1 MVSGHRIEKKI
12 PVEEFLETLTN
23 YNREDIFCTKHTFFR
38 LSEEQR
44 NVFKCD
50 TIRDFLL
57 GQTPKL
63 VGVQFNQLYAVFY
76 PHKKCAILILF
87 DLDTFFVF
95 FIFKPLLFSC
105 AQTPDWASQG
115 RPSSGCDAV

>member
-76 PHKKCAILILF
+76 PHKKGEFIRIVLDIHPRKIEVVTFYILDPTQLPR
-87 DLDTFFVF
+87 L
-95 FIFKPLLFSC
+95 
-105 AQTPDWASQG
+105 
-115 RPSSGCDAV
+115 